1 MIRIGPNIAIWD
13 SEIEESFIR
22 ASGPGGQNV
31 NKLATA
37 VELRFDAA
45 RSPGIPGDVLDR
57 LRAAAGRR
65 MTAAGV
71 VIIKAERHR
80 TQERNRADARARL
93 IALLEAAAT
102 APITRRQVPMPAALR
117 RQRLKKKKQRAE
129 TKRRRR
135 AVDLNED

>member
-31 NKLATA
+31 NKVSSA

-45 RSPGIPGDVLDR
+45 RSPGVPADVLIR

-71 VIIKAERHR
+71 LIIKAERYR
-80 TQERNRADARARL
+80 TQDRNRADARARL
-93 IALLEAAAT
+93 MALLETAAT
-102 APITRRQVPMPAALR
+102 APAARRRVPLPAGLEKRRLR
-117 RQRLKKKKQRAE
+117 KKKQRGE
-129 TKRRRR
+129 TKHRRR
-135 AVDLNED
+135 AVDVNED

>member
-1 MIRIGPNIAIWD
+1 MIRIGPNIAIWE

-45 RSPGIPGDVLDR
+45 RSPGIPGDVLGR

-65 MTAAGV
+65 MTAAGII
-71 VIIKAERHR
+71 IIKAERYR

-93 IALLEAAAT
+93 IALLETAAT
-102 APITRRQVPMPAALR
+102 APRVRRHVPMPAALR
-117 RQRLKKKKQRAE
+117 KRRLKKKKLRAE

-135 AVDLNED
+135 AVDLDEE